1 MQTQAPHPRPFTGRH
16 MLLAMLAF
24 FGVIIAVNLTM
35 AVLASTSWTGL
46 VVKNSYVASQAFNR
60 ELEQAKVQAAR
71 GWSGA
76 ISYRDGSVV
85 LSLTDKAGQPVLLDS
100 TIVQV
105 GRPAFEQAD
114 HRVVMVH
121 QGNGV
126 YHATDPL
133 QPGIWQLSV
142 RGTSS
147 RGDYR
152 LDTRLVIKADTGQ

>member
-1 MQTQAPHPRPFTGRH
+1 
-16 MLLAMLAF
+16 MLFAMLAF

-35 AVLASTSWTGL
+35 AVFATKSWTGL

-71 GWSGA
+71 GWTGDITYSKGA
-76 ISYRDGSVV
+76 VV
-85 LSLTDKAGQPVLLDS
+85 LSLTDKAGQPVVLDTS
-100 TIVQV
+100 IVQI

-126 YHATDPL
+126 YHAKDTLD
-133 QPGIWQLSV
+133 PGIWQVSV

-147 RGDYR
+147 QGDYR
-152 LDTRLVIKADTGQ
+152 LDSRLIIKADAGQ

>member
-1 MQTQAPHPRPFTGRH
+1 MRSSIR
-16 MLLAMLAF
+16 LLWL
-24 FGVIIAVNLTM
+24 M
-35 AVLASTSWTGL
+35 AVALAALPLAAQDESSQIDDQEPDEGAYVETVEVN
-46 VVKNSYVASQAFNR
+46 VVSVDVYV
-60 ELEQAKVQAAR
+60 
-71 GWSGA
+71 
-76 ISYRDGSVV
+76 
-85 LSLTDKAGQPVLLDS
+85 TDKAGQPVLLDS

-133 QPGIWQLSV
+133 QPGIWQVSV